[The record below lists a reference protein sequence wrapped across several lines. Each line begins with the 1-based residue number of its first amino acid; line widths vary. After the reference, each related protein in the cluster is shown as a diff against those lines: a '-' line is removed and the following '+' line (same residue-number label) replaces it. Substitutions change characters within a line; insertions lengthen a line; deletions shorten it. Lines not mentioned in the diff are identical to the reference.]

1 MGLFDR
7 NKIQGDELLTYI
19 DYIGDEWILRA
30 FQEKGAEVYTA
41 AAAEFDPG
49 AAAKNPAAYENI
61 YVAANQLAQSAAELL
76 RRKDAL
82 KSVPDKAT
90 SNYFAWHAAY
100 SDYLSWAN
108 AQADY
113 LGAKFMG
120 ATANEAASS
129 EGPTLKDL
137 QAKSEESR
145 AAAEAEEQR
154 LLKKLKLT
162 PGDIDQLRDRA
173 SNAIAQ
179 DKWKPRTVAT
189 KPKEQSKRR

>member
-19 DYIGDEWILRA
+19 DYVGDEWTLRA
-30 FQEKGAEVYTA
+30 FQEKGAEVYTTA
-41 AAAEFDPG
+41 AAQFDPT

-61 YVAANQLAQSAAELL
+61 YIAANQLAQSAAELL

-100 SDYLSWAN
+100 SDYLAWAN

-113 LGAKFMG
+113 LGSKLAGIKAEEG
-120 ATANEAASS
+120 AS
-129 EGPTLKDL
+129 EGPSLKDL
-137 QAKSEESR
+137 QSKSEESR
-145 AAAEAEEQR
+145 AAAEAEEQK

-162 PGDIDQLRDRA
+162 PADIDQLRDRA
-173 SNAIAQ
+173 SNSIAQ
-179 DKWKPRTVAT
+179 DKWKARPVNF
-189 KPKEQSKRR
+189 KPKDQSKRR